1 MSRNPQSQTR
11 FRSRICNGFELK
23 SERDERIG
31 VRTLFSGKRMKFW
44 RLYLLYREGVS
55 ESIYMDTPQKEPL
68 GTKSIGAVEPQFT
81 RIETG

>member
-31 VRTLFSGKRMKFW
+31 ARTLFSDKRMNFW
-44 RLYLLYREGVS
+44 RLYPLYREGVS

-68 GTKSIGAVEPQFT
+68 GTESIGAVEPLFK
-81 RIETG
+81 GG